1 MTSRLIVF
9 ALWCA
14 ALLIGSVYSTYH
26 AYSFYSDDADRPSA
40 SGAGGGPRH
49 K

>member
-1 MTSRLIVF
+1 MTSRLFVF

-14 ALLIGSVYSTYH
+14 ALLAGTVLEAYR
-26 AYSFYSDDADRPSA
+26 AYSFFSDDADRPSA
-40 SGAGGGPRH
+40 SGRGGGPTH